1 MLLCCCFLRC
11 FIFCVIGNLPIIGA
25 ASGSCCA
32 CLIACLSSKK
42 DFQRMLFKR
51 CTNKMME
58 SFAFFTVRGLSVC
71 WLLLTSVFAGADMLC
86 FWSQS
91 LSSRAKKKKKNG
103 RGGATVELTP
113 AETTSPYQ
121 PYMGKVANSFRL
133 CCQEQNCK
141 DTFSLYTCSITSH
154 WKFVVVVCLWI
165 HFSCVE
171 ECIWSSGHA
180 GLIVNTNNHE
190 SCMCVNDIA
199 GMLNTDHFSLH

>member
-91 LSSRAKKKKKNG
+91 LSSRAKKKKKKWK
-103 RGGATVELTP
+103 RWSHSGAHTCRNNQPLSTLYGQSCQQLSSLLSRTELQGHFLFVHMQYNFSL
-113 AETTSPYQ
+113 EI
-121 PYMGKVANSFRL
+121 
-133 CCQEQNCK
+133 CCCCLFM
-141 DTFSLYTCSITSH
+141 DTFLLC
-154 WKFVVVVCLWI
+154 
-165 HFSCVE
+165 
-171 ECIWSSGHA
+171 
-180 GLIVNTNNHE
+180 
-190 SCMCVNDIA
+190 
-199 GMLNTDHFSLH
+199 